1 MRIGRSKA
9 IHSLILAA
17 ALALPVLAAAE
28 GELAVKPAV
37 GVVARAAITNGIA
50 EREPIDALNR
60 VTNDHETIYF
70 FTELR
75 DFTDQQ
81 VIHRWSYRGK
91 TMAEV
96 PFQVHGSRWRVWST
110 KKMNADWLGA
120 WKVEVVS
127 AHGEVFETSRFEYIA
142 APAAPVEPEAP
153 AAPAVSEPKPAVD
166 AP

>member
-1 MRIGRSKA
+1 MRTGRPNA
-9 IHSLILAA
+9 LQSLFFAAALILPALAA
-17 ALALPVLAAAE
+17 AQTQPAAA
-28 GELAVKPAV
+28 PAV

-75 DFTDQQ
+75 DFTDQE

-96 PFQVHGSRWRVWST
+96 PFQVAGSRWRVWST
-110 KKMNADWLGA
+110 KKMNAAWLGP

-127 AHGEVFETSRFEYIA
+127 AHGEIFETSRFEYIA

-153 AAPAVSEPKPAVD
+153 AAPAASESKPAMDV
-166 AP
+166 P

>member
-1 MRIGRSKA
+1 MRIGRSNA

-28 GELAVKPAV
+28 GELAVKPSV

-75 DFTDQQ
+75 DFAGQE

-91 TMAEV
+91 AMAEV
-96 PFQVHGSRWRVWST
+96 PFQVGGSRWRVWST
-110 KKMNADWLGA
+110 KTMNADWLGG
-120 WKVEVVS
+120 WTVEVVS
-127 AHGEVFETSRFEYIA
+127 AQGDVVETSRFEYIA
-142 APAAPVEPEAP
+142 APKAPEAP
-153 AAPAVSEPKPAVD
+153 AAPAAAEPVAD
-166 AP
+166 APAS